1 MAVAS
6 GAGPRQV
13 RHVITI
19 EGELTMRTLRTVLAA
34 LIAALLVVG
43 ALSTSAGAGSLPKRI
58 IDEVPPK
65 TKQVSYNAF
74 KLKGTVMEPQLDGT
88 LLPYAEQKVK
98 ILKKKCGTCKWKTVK
113 KVKTN
118 DSGVFK
124 TRIYAPDKGRWKWR
138 SKVDHSNGFG
148 NTKGKVW
155 TLYFD

>member
-1 MAVAS
+1 
-6 GAGPRQV
+6 
-13 RHVITI
+13 
-19 EGELTMRTLRTVLAA
+19 MRTFRAVLAA
-34 LIAALLVVG
+34 IIAALLVSG
-43 ALSTSAGAGSLPKRI
+43 TLSTGASAGSLPKRI
-58 IDEVPPK
+58 IEEVNPD

-88 LLPYAEQKVK
+88 LLPYANQKVK
-98 ILKKKCGTCKWKTVK
+98 ILKKKCGTCKWKVVK

-124 TRIYAPDKGRWKWR
+124 TRIFAPDRGRWKWR

-148 NTKGKVW
+148 NTKGKIW